1 MSVVTVSKDREDVVR
16 ELARYPDAMVHVLGC
31 GKCARVSRTGG
42 RDQVIEMRAFL
53 KTRGVALTAEDL
65 EPLTVEDGACDPD
78 AVGLAAGALRN
89 AGIDALLVL
98 ACGAGLHCVAS
109 AMPGTTIIPGL
120 DTLGP
125 GVKDQLSCL
134 ACGDCRFAAGECK
147 MVALARVAS
156 EKLSGAYAGAH

>member
-1 MSVVTVSKDREDVVR
+1 MSVVTVSKDRDDVVR
-16 ELARYPDAMVHVLGC
+16 ELGRHPGATVHVLGC
-31 GKCARVSRTGG
+31 GKCAKVSGTGG

-53 KTRGVALTAEDL
+53 KTRGVTLTAEDL

-78 AVGLAAGALRN
+78 AVGQAARALGE
-89 AGIDALLVL
+89 AAFHAVLVL

-109 AMPGTTIIPGL
+109 AMPGKTVVPGL

-147 MVALARVAS
+147 MVVLAKVAS
-156 EKLSGAYAGAH
+156 EKLSGAYAGAR